1 MKLIKNLFLSVTI
14 LAMLVSSLSS
24 CASGR
29 GSSECEHL
37 YANGVEWVITKYPTC
52 DTDGSAWN
60 ECLRCGEKV
69 VLPVQKL
76 GHDFSTPEIIE
87 PTCTEGGWM
96 ESTCATCKMQ
106 MISDRTPAL
115 GHSYE
120 NGVCTACGE
129 EEAAD

>member
-1 MKLIKNLFLSVTI
+1 MKLIKNLFLTLTVLT
-14 LAMLVSSLSS
+14 MLISSLAS
-24 CASGR
+24 CASD
-29 GSSECEHL
+29 STECNHL
-37 YANGVEWVITKYPTC
+37 YANGVDWVITKYPTC
-52 DTDGSAWN
+52 DNEGSSYN

-96 ESTCATCKMQ
+96 ESNCSRCKLKV
-106 MISDRTPAL
+106 ISDRTPAL
-115 GHSYE
+115 GHNYE

-129 EEAAD
+129 GENAD